1 MTHALITGASAGIG
15 EAFAR
20 LLAQRGYSVIIVAR
34 REERLRE
41 LASEIEHAF
50 DVSVTPLTA
59 DLADP
64 QAPATLAREL
74 DERGIR
80 PELLVNNAGFSI
92 SEGFLDADWSVHARE
107 IQVMVTAVTELCH
120 RLAPAMRDQGRG
132 YIINVA
138 SLAALVPTPPGLL
151 YTGIKSYVLHA
162 SQAMDMELKPRG
174 VHVTALCPGFTWSEF
189 HDVMGNRDRMNRLP
203 GLLWSTADEVAEAG
217 YRGVRAGQPV
227 VMPGR
232 VNQVMTAVSRILP
245 ERLRYAI
252 GRRVDF

>member
-1 MTHALITGASAGIG
+1 MTYALITGASAGIG

-20 LLAQRGYSVIIVAR
+20 LLAGRGYSVVIVAR
-34 REERLRE
+34 RDERLRE
-41 LASEIEHAF
+41 LAGEIEHAF
-50 DVSVTPLTA
+50 GVSVTPLTA

-64 QAPATLAREL
+64 QAPGTLAQQL
-74 DERGIR
+74 DERGIQ

-92 SEGFLDADWSVHARE
+92 SEGFLEADWSVHARE
-107 IQVMVTAVTELCH
+107 IQVMMTAVTELCY

-151 YTGIKSYVLHA
+151 YTGIKSYVLQA
-162 SQAMDMELKPRG
+162 SEAMDMELKPRG

-189 HDVMGNRDRMNRLP
+189 HDVMGNRERMNRLP
-203 GLLWSTADEVAEAG
+203 RLLWSTAEEVAEAG
-217 YRGVRAGQPV
+217 YKGVRAGKPV
-227 VMPGR
+227 VMPGW
-232 VNQVMTAVSRILP
+232 VNQVITGASRILP

>member
-15 EAFAR
+15 AAFAR
-20 LLAQRGYSVIIVAR
+20 LLAREGYHPVIVAR
-34 REERLRE
+34 REDRLRE
-41 LASEIEHAF
+41 LAQEIENLYA
-50 DVSVTPLTA
+50 VSVTTLTA

-64 QAPATLAREL
+64 GAPAALAREL
-74 DERGIR
+74 DEREIQ

-92 SEGFLDADWSVHARE
+92 SESFLEADWSVHARE
-107 IQVMVTAVTELCH
+107 IQVMITAVTELCH

-132 YIINVA
+132 YIINVS
-138 SLAALVPTPPGLL
+138 SLAAFAPTPPGLL
-151 YTGIKSYVLHA
+151 YTGIKSYVLYA
-162 SQAMDMELKPRG
+162 SEALDMELKPHG

-203 GLLWSTADEVAEAG
+203 NLLWTTAEEVAEAG
-217 YRGVRAGQPV
+217 YRGVRAGKPV

-232 VNQVMTAVSRILP
+232 VNQLISGVTRLVPQA
-245 ERLRYAI
+245 LRYRI